1 MTSTK
6 ISPSLN
12 CIPLPIFYVLHVT
25 AVLFISNGTS
35 VRPSAAPPSVR
46 PRPSVRSSV
55 GRVRGKD
62 PALPCPCNRR
72 RRRRRARRA
81 RRRRA
86 PPERREQEKKE
97 TILSK
102 AILSGA
108 DARARTDGRTDA
120 RTWEAPHR
128 DIGGHRT
135 NARMQIVHERVVE
148 VANGTLEWGEF

>member
-1 MTSTK
+1 MYCVHNAAAGLIIPRLTSTK

-81 RRRRA
+81 RRRA

-108 DARARTDGRTDA
+108 DALPRAQSAARTSGRTDGRSDM
-120 RTWEAPHR
+120 
-128 DIGGHRT
+128 GG
-135 NARMQIVHERVVE
+135 A
-148 VANGTLEWGEF
+148 AS